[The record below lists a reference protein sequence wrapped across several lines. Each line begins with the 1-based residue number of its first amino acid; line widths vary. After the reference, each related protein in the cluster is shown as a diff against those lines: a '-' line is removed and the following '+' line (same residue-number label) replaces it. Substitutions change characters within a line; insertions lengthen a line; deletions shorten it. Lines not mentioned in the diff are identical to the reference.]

1 MGGESESFVGGY
13 WNGFKDF
20 WGERFSFFENY
31 TRFTKRDAP
40 LPSWSSSD
48 VDEFIASD
56 PVHGPTL
63 KTAREAATFGVTG
76 AALGAVST
84 AAFAWKYSRSPH
96 GAALS
101 FLGGGVFGWTFGQ
114 EVANHTLQL
123 YKLDTMAAQV
133 KFMEWWERK
142 SQ

>member
-1 MGGESESFVGGY
+1 MSHINKTWKV
-13 WNGFKDF
+13 
-20 WGERFSFFENY
+20 
-31 TRFTKRDAP
+31 
-40 LPSWSSSD
+40 LCSSHGAYMSPRTLT
-48 VDEFIASD
+48 FILFHLVLLTHLIA
-56 PVHGPTL
+56 
-63 KTAREAATFGVTG
+63 AAAT
-76 AALGAVST
+76 
-84 AAFAWKYSRSPH
+84 